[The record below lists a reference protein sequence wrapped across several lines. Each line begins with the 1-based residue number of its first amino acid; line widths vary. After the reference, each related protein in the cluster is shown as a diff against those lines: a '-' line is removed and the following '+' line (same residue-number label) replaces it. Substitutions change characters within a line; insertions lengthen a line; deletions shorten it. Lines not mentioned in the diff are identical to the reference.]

1 MTPQESQSL
10 QQLLS
15 QLVQVGEVV
24 KDADA
29 ERLISQAASQ
39 QPNAVY
45 LLVQRVMIL
54 EHALGEAQERIAA
67 LEMQQRS
74 AQSSAQ
80 SSGSNSFLDANAWG
94 KTPVAPATA
103 AVSGAMPSQEVS
115 LAGMPLRAPANRSFA
130 TQPSQA
136 YPATGSGSSSF
147 LRGGGGSMLGTIA
160 ATAAGIAGGAFLYQ
174 GIGNLLGN
182 DAQHSS
188 ENVPGNRDNLGN
200 PSTDNANNL
209 AGIEPETASG
219 KSEPMFDD
227 PGGLDI
233 PTDEQL
239 SSDANFDTDL
249 GADSDSDEV

>member
-15 QLVQVGEVV
+15 QLVQVREVA

-45 LLVQRVMIL
+45 LLVQRAMIL
-54 EHALGEAQERIAA
+54 EQALGAAQERIAT
-67 LEMQQRS
+67 LEMQHRS
-74 AQSSAQ
+74 VQSS
-80 SSGSNSFLDANAWG
+80 SSNSFLDANAWG
-94 KTPVAPATA
+94 KTPAAPATA
-103 AVSGAMPSQEVS
+103 AVSRAMSPQEVS
-115 LAGMPLRAPANRSFA
+115 VTGTSLRETANRPFA
-130 TQPSQA
+130 TQSSQG
-136 YPATGSGSSSF
+136 YPATPSGPSSF

-160 ATAAGIAGGAFLYQ
+160 ATAAGVAGGAFLYQ

-182 DAQHSS
+182 HSQHQ
-188 ENVPGNRDNLGN
+188 GDNASGN
-200 PSTDNANNL
+200 PDNAGNLSSDNTDNTNSL
-209 AGIEPETASG
+209 AGIEPDSASG
-219 KSEPMFDD
+219 KSEPVLDD

-239 SSDANFDTDL
+239 ASDANFDTDL
-249 GADSDSDEV
+249 GSDSDSYDV

>member
-1 MTPQESQSL
+1 MTPRESQSL

-15 QLVQVGEVV
+15 QLVQVGEIA

-29 ERLISQAASQ
+29 ERLISKAASQ

-54 EHALGEAQERIAA
+54 EQALEAAQERIAA
-67 LEMQQRS
+67 LEMQRRS
-74 AQSSAQ
+74 VQ

-103 AVSGAMPSQEVS
+103 TVSHAMRSQEVS
-115 LAGMPLRAPANRSFA
+115 LTGKPLREPANRPFA
-130 TQPSQA
+130 TQSSQA
-136 YPATGSGSSSF
+136 YPATGSGPSSF

-160 ATAAGIAGGAFLYQ
+160 ATAAGVAGGAFLYQ
-174 GIGNLLGN
+174 GIGNL
-182 DAQHSS
+182 
-188 ENVPGNRDNLGN
+188 LGN

-209 AGIEPETASG
+209 AGIEPESASG
-219 KSEPMFDD
+219 KSETMSDD
-227 PGGLDI
+227 PGGLNI

-249 GADSDSDEV
+249 GGDSDSYEV